1 MKFDPLTLKGVYESY
16 IGCGLFINNMRI
28 TPEDCQVKIMEFF
41 STPDDKE
48 VELVIEGERTKAIKK
63 YIRLTENVNDVFD
76 IANYAKGKMIV
87 ANESVDVL
95 IHMNDYNEYRNVN
108 ESYKT
113 VRTLVFNDKGET
125 SMTIVSGSVL
135 RLDNKEDVYIPEY
148 VESISKSIDTLLS

>member
-1 MKFDPLTLKGVYESY
+1 M
-16 IGCGLFINNMRI
+16 
-28 TPEDCQVKIMEFF
+28 
-41 STPDDKE
+41 
-48 VELVIEGERTKAIKK
+48 
-63 YIRLTENVNDVFD
+63 
-76 IANYAKGKMIV
+76 
-87 ANESVDVL
+87 
-95 IHMNDYNEYRNVN
+95 N